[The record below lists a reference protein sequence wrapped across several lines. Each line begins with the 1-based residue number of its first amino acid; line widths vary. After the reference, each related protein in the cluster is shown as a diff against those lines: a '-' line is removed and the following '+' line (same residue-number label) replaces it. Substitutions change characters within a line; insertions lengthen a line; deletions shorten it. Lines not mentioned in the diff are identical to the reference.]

1 MRAILEFQL
10 PDEKEDFE
18 LAQKAGKIACQ
29 IDEIQ
34 RLLKSLDKYGG
45 VGDKSIDS
53 LSKYEI
59 VSFIREEV
67 NKILAED

>member
-1 MRAILEFQL
+1 MIAYLEFKL
-10 PDEKEDFE
+10 PEDRDAFK
-18 LAQKAGKIACQ
+18 LAQRAGVMSWQ
-29 IDEIQ
+29 IEEIQ
-34 RLLKSLDKYGG
+34 RLLRSLDKYGG
-45 VGDKSIDS
+45 VGDKSLDS